1 MSSYLKFYIVPKEE
15 NSKPISLIS
24 YSRNNDV
31 YSYFNESLNPAYI
44 GTEETQYT
52 ELNIS
57 KIDLVLDYI
66 NLDIN
71 SINNRL
77 LEYEKHANGNIE
89 VIEEILNQKEYL
101 KDIINAKNIVEF
113 IKSLI
118 LESTYSWS
126 DYNKVLCNIS

>member
-1 MSSYLKFYIVPKEE
+1 MSSYLTFYLVPKAED
-15 NSKPISLIS
+15 SKPLDLIS
-24 YSRNNDV
+24 YSRNNNV
-31 YSYFNESLNPAYI
+31 YNYFNENLNPAYI
-44 GTEETQYT
+44 GIKEIQYT

-57 KIDLVLDYI
+57 KIDLVLDDI
-66 NLDIN
+66 NSDIN

-89 VIEEILNQKEYL
+89 IIEEILNQKEYL
-101 KDIINAKNIVEF
+101 KEVINAKNIVEF

-126 DYNKVLCNIS
+126 NYNKVLCNIS

>member
-1 MSSYLKFYIVPKEE
+1 MSSYLNFYIVPKEK

-24 YSRNNDV
+24 YSRNNNV
-31 YSYFNESLNPAYI
+31 YSYFNENLNPAYI

-52 ELNIS
+52 ELDIS
-57 KIDLVLDYI
+57 KIELVLNDI
-66 NLDIN
+66 NSDIN

-77 LEYEKHANGNIE
+77 LEYEKYANGNIE
-89 VIEEILNQKEYL
+89 IIEEILSQKEYL
-101 KDIINAKNIVEF
+101 EDIINAKNIVEF

>member
-1 MSSYLKFYIVPKEE
+1 MSSYLNFYIVPKEE

-24 YSRNNDV
+24 YSRNNEV
-31 YSYFNESLNPAYI
+31 YRYFNENLNPAYI
-44 GTEETQYT
+44 GIEETQYT

-57 KIDLVLDYI
+57 KIDLVLNDI
-66 NLDIN
+66 SSDIN

-101 KDIINAKNIVEF
+101 KDIINAKNIIEF

-118 LESTYSWS
+118 LESAYSWA

>member
-1 MSSYLKFYIVPKEE
+1 MSSYLNFYIVPKEE

-24 YSRNNDV
+24 YSRNNEV
-31 YSYFNESLNPAYI
+31 YRYFNENLNPAYI
-44 GTEETQYT
+44 GIEETQYT

-57 KIDLVLDYI
+57 KIDLVLNDI
-66 NLDIN
+66 NSDIN

-101 KDIINAKNIVEF
+101 KDIINAKNIIEF

-118 LESTYSWS
+118 LESAYSWA

>member
-1 MSSYLKFYIVPKEE
+1 MSGYLNFYIVPKEE

-24 YSRNNDV
+24 YSRNNNV
-31 YSYFNESLNPAYI
+31 YNYFNENLNPAYI
-44 GTEETQYT
+44 GIKEIQYT

-57 KIDLVLDYI
+57 KIDLVLDDI
-66 NLDIN
+66 NSDIN

-89 VIEEILNQKEYL
+89 IIEEILNQKEYL
-101 KDIINAKNIVEF
+101 KEVINAKNIVEF

-126 DYNKVLCNIS
+126 NYNKVLCNIS

>member
-1 MSSYLKFYIVPKEE
+1 MSGYLNFYIVPKEE

-57 KIDLVLDYI
+57 KIDLVLDDI
-66 NLDIN
+66 NSDIN

-89 VIEEILNQKEYL
+89 VIEEILSQKEYL

>member
-1 MSSYLKFYIVPKEE
+1 MSSYLNFYIVPKEE

-24 YSRNNDV
+24 YSRNNNV
-31 YSYFNESLNPAYI
+31 YNYFNENLNPAYI
-44 GTEETQYT
+44 GIKEIQYT

-57 KIDLVLDYI
+57 KIDLVLDDI
-66 NLDIN
+66 NSDIN

-89 VIEEILNQKEYL
+89 IIEEILNQKEYL
-101 KDIINAKNIVEF
+101 KEVINAKNIVEF

-126 DYNKVLCNIS
+126 NYNKVLCNIS

>member
-1 MSSYLKFYIVPKEE
+1 MSSYLNFYIVPKEE

-31 YSYFNESLNPAYI
+31 YDYFNENLNPAYV
-44 GTEETQYT
+44 GTKETQYT

-57 KIDLVLDYI
+57 KINLVLDDI
-66 NLDIN
+66 NSDIN

-77 LEYEKHANGNIE
+77 LEYEKHTNGNIE

-101 KDIINAKNIVEF
+101 KEITNAKNIVEF

-126 DYNKVLCNIS
+126 DYDKVLCNIS